1 MNIVQTWNKLALPCQ
16 NKNSP
21 RYFLLLQMGTRTAN
35 CAIPNFQTNTISQWK
50 SWKWKYITKSS
61 KNYRKTVERSFFSKE
76 RLFSAQI
83 STYNLQMS
91 DICAVACEMLNLEIN
106 SGFPSYFYNRYQ
118 HWQTHSILRTE
129 TLVSE
134 SSSLVIIKRK
144 PSERLCTTA
153 ADHEVLNF

>member
-1 MNIVQTWNKLALPCQ
+1 
-16 NKNSP
+16 
-21 RYFLLLQMGTRTAN
+21 
-35 CAIPNFQTNTISQWK
+35 
-50 SWKWKYITKSS
+50 
-61 KNYRKTVERSFFSKE
+61 
-76 RLFSAQI
+76 
-83 STYNLQMS
+83 MS
-91 DICAVACEMLNLEIN
+91 DIYAVACEMLNLEIN
-106 SGFPSYFYNRYQ
+106 SGYFYNRYQ